1 MAKRIL
7 VVDDDPTALRLIGYS
22 LQQEGYDVLT
32 AANGLDGLTQ
42 ARQLHPDLVILDIM
56 MPDLDGFEVCRRLRA
71 DPATRRLPVL
81 MLTAKGQVADKV
93 AGFRAGADDYLVKPA
108 DPGELV
114 ARVAALLTRASY
126 AEAKEARVFTFVG
139 AKGGVGTTTAAVNAS
154 VLLAKGGHNVVLAEV
169 RNTFGTACLQL
180 NIRPRVSLGR
190 LFRERDSRTGR
201 EITGALMQHPSG
213 LKILAG
219 PQQPEEYLELTP
231 AMVSSTLDA
240 LRHSAEMVVL
250 DMMSAS
256 FSPAWREAVERS
268 DFIALVTEQDPTS
281 LAAAKMLLMLL
292 KGYGVPPSSIG
303 GLIVHRAR
311 SSTEMSALQISN
323 FLELGLLGVIP
334 SAPEECASA
343 ARLGSPVALAQPTAA
358 ISQAFAQVAERLSA
372 DPVILQQF

>member
-32 AANGLDGLTQ
+32 AANGLDGLAQ
-42 ARQLHPDLVILDIM
+42 ARQLHPDLIILDIM

-126 AEAKEARVFTFVG
+126 AETKEARVFAFTG
-139 AKGGVGTTTAAVNAS
+139 AKGGVGTTTAAVNAA
-154 VLLAKGGHNVVLAEV
+154 VLMAKGGHNVALAEF

-180 NIRPRVSLGR
+180 NLRPRVSLGH
-190 LFRERDSRTGR
+190 LFRERDTRTGS
-201 EITGALMQHPSG
+201 EIVGALMSHPSG
-213 LKILAG
+213 LKVLAG

-231 AMVSSTLDA
+231 AMVSSVLDA
-240 LRHSAEMVVL
+240 LRHSSEIVVL
-250 DMMSAS
+250 DLPVV

-268 DFIALVTEQDPTS
+268 DFIVLVTEQDPTS
-281 LAAAKMLLMLL
+281 LAAAKMLLLLL
-292 KGYGVPPSSIG
+292 KGFGVSPSNVG

-343 ARLGSPVALAQPTAA
+343 ARLGSPVVLAQPTTS

>member
-32 AANGLDGLTQ
+32 AANGLDGLAQ
-42 ARQLHPDLVILDIM
+42 ARQLHPDLIILDIM

-126 AEAKEARVFTFVG
+126 AETKEARVFAFTG
-139 AKGGVGTTTAAVNAS
+139 AKGGVGTTTAAVNAA
-154 VLLAKGGHNVVLAEV
+154 VLMAKGGHNVVLAEF

-180 NIRPRVSLGR
+180 NLRPRVSLGH
-190 LFRERDSRTGR
+190 LFRERDTRTGR
-201 EITGALMQHPSG
+201 EIVGALMSHPSG
-213 LKILAG
+213 LKVLAG

-231 AMVSSTLDA
+231 AMVSSVLDA
-240 LRHSAEMVVL
+240 LRHSSEIVVL
-250 DMMSAS
+250 DLPVV

-268 DFIALVTEQDPTS
+268 DFIVLVTEQDPTS
-281 LAAAKMLLMLL
+281 LAAAKMLLLLL
-292 KGYGVPPSSIG
+292 KGFGVSPSNVG

-343 ARLGSPVALAQPTAA
+343 ARLGSPVVLAQPTTS

>member
-56 MPDLDGFEVCRRLRA
+56 MADLDGFEVCRRLRA

-126 AEAKEARVFTFVG
+126 AEAKEARVFAFVG

-180 NIRPRVSLGR
+180 NLRPRVSLGR
-190 LFRERDSRTGR
+190 LFRERDTRTGR
-201 EITGALMQHPSG
+201 EIIGALMPHPSG
-213 LKILAG
+213 LKVLAG

-231 AMVSSTLDA
+231 AMVSSAMDA
-240 LRHSAEMVVL
+240 LRHSAEIAIL
-250 DMMSAS
+250 DLPVS
-256 FSPAWREAVERS
+256 FSPAWREAIERS
-268 DFIALVTEQDPTS
+268 DFVALVTEQDPTS
-281 LAAAKMLLMLL
+281 LAAAKMLLILL
-292 KGYGVPPSSIG
+292 KGYGVPPSNIG

-343 ARLGSPVALAQPTAA
+343 ARLGSPVALTQPMAS

>member
-42 ARQLHPDLVILDIM
+42 ARQLHPDLIILDIM

-126 AEAKEARVFTFVG
+126 AEAKEARMFAFVG

-154 VLLAKGGHNVVLAEV
+154 VLLAKGGHNVILAEL

-180 NIRPRVSLGR
+180 NIRPRVSVGR
-190 LFRERDSRTGR
+190 LFRERDTRTSR
-201 EITGALMQHPSG
+201 EIVGALMSHPSG
-213 LKILAG
+213 LKVLAG

-231 AMVSSTLDA
+231 AMVSSALDA
-240 LRHSAEMVVL
+240 LRHSAQTVVL
-250 DMMSAS
+250 DLPVSS
-256 FSPAWREAVERS
+256 SPAWREAIERS

-281 LAAAKMLLMLL
+281 LAAAKMLLILL
-292 KGYGVPPSSIG
+292 KGYGVPPSNIG

-343 ARLGSPVALAQPTAA
+343 ARLGSPVVLTQPTAN

>member
-32 AANGLDGLTQ
+32 AANGLDGLAQ

-114 ARVAALLTRASY
+114 ARVAALLTRASC
-126 AEAKEARVFTFVG
+126 AEAKEARIFTFVG
-139 AKGGVGTTTAAVNAS
+139 AKGGVGTTTAAVNTA
-154 VLLAKGGHNVVLAEV
+154 VLLAKGGHNVALAEF

-180 NIRPRVSLGR
+180 NLRPRVSLGR
-190 LFRERDSRTGR
+190 LFRERDTRTSR
-201 EITGALMQHPSG
+201 EIVGALMQHPSG
-213 LKILAG
+213 LKVLAG

-231 AMVSSTLDA
+231 AMVSSALNA
-240 LRHSAEMVVL
+240 LRHSAEIVVL
-250 DMMSAS
+250 DLPVG

-268 DFIALVTEQDPTS
+268 DFIALATEQDPTS
-281 LAAAKMLLMLL
+281 LAAAKILLLLL
-292 KGYGVPPSSIG
+292 KGFGVALSNIG

-311 SSTEMSALQISN
+311 SSTEMSALQIAN

-343 ARLGSPVALAQPTAA
+343 ARLGSPVVLAQPASSV
-358 ISQAFAQVAERLSA
+358 SQAFAQVAERLMA
-372 DPVILQQF
+372 EPVILQQF

>member
-32 AANGLDGLTQ
+32 AANGLDGLAQ
-42 ARQLHPDLVILDIM
+42 VRQLHPDLVILDIM

-126 AEAKEARVFTFVG
+126 AETKEARVFAFMG
-139 AKGGVGTTTAAVNAS
+139 AKGGVGTTTAAVNAA
-154 VLLAKGGHNVVLAEV
+154 VLMAKGGHNVVLAEF

-180 NIRPRVSLGR
+180 NLRPRVSLGH
-190 LFRERDSRTGR
+190 LFRERDTRTGR
-201 EITGALMQHPSG
+201 EIVGALMSHPSG
-213 LKILAG
+213 LKVLAG

-231 AMVSSTLDA
+231 AMVSSVLDA
-240 LRHSAEMVVL
+240 LRHSSEIVVL
-250 DMMSAS
+250 DLPVV

-268 DFIALVTEQDPTS
+268 DFIVLVTEQDPTS
-281 LAAAKMLLMLL
+281 LAAAKLLLLLL
-292 KGYGVPPSSIG
+292 KGFGVPPSNVG
-303 GLIVHRAR
+303 GLIVHRSR

-343 ARLGSPVALAQPTAA
+343 ARLGSPVVLAQPTAS

>member
-32 AANGLDGLTQ
+32 AANGLDGLAQ
-42 ARQLHPDLVILDIM
+42 ARQLHPDVVILDIM

-126 AEAKEARVFTFVG
+126 AETKEARVFAFTG
-139 AKGGVGTTTAAVNAS
+139 AKGGVGTTTAAVNAA
-154 VLLAKGGHNVVLAEV
+154 VLMAKGGHNVALAEF

-180 NIRPRVSLGR
+180 NLRPRVSLGH
-190 LFRERDSRTGR
+190 LFRERDTRTGR
-201 EITGALMQHPSG
+201 EIVGALMSHPSG
-213 LKILAG
+213 LKVLAG

-231 AMVSSTLDA
+231 AMVSSVLDA
-240 LRHSAEMVVL
+240 LRHSSEIVVL
-250 DMMSAS
+250 DLPVV
-256 FSPAWREAVERS
+256 FSSAWREAVERS
-268 DFIALVTEQDPTS
+268 DFIVLVTEQDPTS
-281 LAAAKMLLMLL
+281 LAAAKMLLLLL
-292 KGYGVPPSSIG
+292 KGFGVSPSNVG

-343 ARLGSPVALAQPTAA
+343 ARLGSPVVLAQPTTS

>member
-32 AANGLDGLTQ
+32 AANGLDGLAQ
-42 ARQLHPDLVILDIM
+42 ARQLHPDLIILDIM

-126 AEAKEARVFTFVG
+126 AETKEARVFAFTG
-139 AKGGVGTTTAAVNAS
+139 AKGGVGTTTAAVNAA
-154 VLLAKGGHNVVLAEV
+154 VLMAKGGHNVALAEF

-180 NIRPRVSLGR
+180 NLRPRVSLGH
-190 LFRERDSRTGR
+190 LFRERDTRTGR
-201 EITGALMQHPSG
+201 EIVGALMSHPSG
-213 LKILAG
+213 LKVLAG

-231 AMVSSTLDA
+231 AMVSSVLDA
-240 LRHSAEMVVL
+240 LRHSSEIVVL
-250 DMMSAS
+250 DLPVV

-268 DFIALVTEQDPTS
+268 DFIVLVTEQDPTS
-281 LAAAKMLLMLL
+281 LAAAKMLLLLL
-292 KGYGVPPSSIG
+292 KGFGVSPSNVG

-343 ARLGSPVALAQPTAA
+343 ARLGSPVVLAQPTTS

>member
-32 AANGLDGLTQ
+32 AANGLDGLAQ
-42 ARQLHPDLVILDIM
+42 ARQLHPDVVILDIM

-126 AEAKEARVFTFVG
+126 AETKEARVFAFTG
-139 AKGGVGTTTAAVNAS
+139 AKGGVGTTTAAVNAA
-154 VLLAKGGHNVVLAEV
+154 VLMAKGGHNVVLAEF

-180 NIRPRVSLGR
+180 NLRPRVSLGH
-190 LFRERDSRTGR
+190 LFRERDTRTGR
-201 EITGALMQHPSG
+201 EMVGALMSHPSG
-213 LKILAG
+213 LKVLAG

-231 AMVSSTLDA
+231 AMVSSVLDA
-240 LRHSAEMVVL
+240 LRHSSEIVVL
-250 DMMSAS
+250 DLPVV

-268 DFIALVTEQDPTS
+268 DFIVLVTEQDPTS
-281 LAAAKMLLMLL
+281 LAAAKMLLLLL
-292 KGYGVPPSSIG
+292 KGFGVSPSNVG

-343 ARLGSPVALAQPTAA
+343 ARLGSPVVLAQPTAS